1 MENSNNIT
9 AELLREVISNA
20 TGSPRGGNTY
30 NIYNYTNCYNNQ
42 NTDDDIY
49 SAELHIDDNDR
60 NTTTSGQNVQTR
72 TAVIPIPA
80 NASNQDISNRIQT
93 TLNNIISGNNS
104 PNISDIA
111 TRLQIPSDDTT
122 IDSTTSTGL
131 DILTLNSGT
140 ELSICTATGDK
151 CSICDELYILQD
163 ICRKNTNCGHIFHQ
177 ACIDTWYSEH
187 SHCPIC
193 NQTIV

>member
-9 AELLREVISNA
+9 VELLREVISN
-20 TGSPRGGNTY
+20 GSDAPIGGNTY
-30 NIYNYTNCYNNQ
+30 NFYNYTNCYNNQ
-42 NTDDDIY
+42 DADDDIY
-49 SAELHIDDNDR
+49 SAEVHIGDNDI
-60 NTTTSGQNVQTR
+60 NTTTSGQNGNTR
-72 TAVIPIPA
+72 TTIIPIPL
-80 NASNQDISNRIQT
+80 NASGQDISNRIQT
-93 TLNNIISGNNS
+93 TLSNIISGNNS
-104 PNISDIA
+104 PNLSDIV
-111 TRLQIPSDDTT
+111 TRLQIPVDDTVN
-122 IDSTTSTGL
+122 DANTSIGL

-140 ELSICTATGDK
+140 ELSICSAAGDK
-151 CSICDELYILQD
+151 CGICDELYILQD